1 MKPGSR
7 GARGCQTNS
16 LLLRK
21 LVRAGERTPH
31 RIMKS
36 NSYPSIRGNARRS
49 PAIRDVVLRWCAN
62 NESRISC
69 KSHCPIRVM
78 NHRPGIQL
86 QETKFRQLW
95 FSSLCRGKMWFTF
108 LLSHRLVPLP
118 LQILSPF
125 PTAQLTSTLSR
136 ECRLL
141 HCNAEIGPSDLNFSK
156 SSKSALLR
164 AENEYLGSLVSSCL
178 SD

>member
-7 GARGCQTNS
+7 GAWGCQTNS

-31 RIMKS
+31 QIMKS
-36 NSYPSIRGNARRS
+36 NSYPSVRGNAS
-49 PAIRDVVLRWCAN
+49 EASNKSDVVLQWCAN

-69 KSHCPIRVM
+69 KMHCPIRVM
-78 NHRPGIQL
+78 NHRSGIQL

-95 FSSLCRGKMWFTF
+95 FSSLCRAKMWFTF
-108 LLSHRLVPLP
+108 LLSHRLVALP

-141 HCNAEIGPSDLNFSK
+141 HRNAEIGPSDLNYS
-156 SSKSALLR
+156 
-164 AENEYLGSLVSSCL
+164 SLVIQPSWEQKMNVL
-178 SD
+178 AL